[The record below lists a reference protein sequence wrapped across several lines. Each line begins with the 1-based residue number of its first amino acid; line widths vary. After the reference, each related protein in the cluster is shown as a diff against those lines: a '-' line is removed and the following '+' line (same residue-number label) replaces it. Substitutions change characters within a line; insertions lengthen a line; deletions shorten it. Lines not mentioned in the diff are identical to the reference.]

1 MCWRLVLAVVIVA
14 LGVEGAGGS
23 AARQATPAAGP
34 EALDPALC
42 RVAPRPLAYFE
53 QFLATPGAR
62 STRMPP
68 AAATATVP
76 PGEPAPPA
84 TVAGVTT
91 TVRELYACLNAGDN
105 LRAATLFTDAYFER
119 LFSQFGRLPP
129 EELAVFAVPP
139 RPAPERLWTRL
150 VAVRDV
156 RLLAD
161 GRIGAVVVTDDPVG
175 PPTEPEARFFVFV
188 EADGRFLI
196 DEPIAY
202 LGPVAGPAP

>member
-1 MCWRLVLAVVIVA
+1 MRRLFALLVVTLALVPG
-14 LGVEGAGGS
+14 LDW
-23 AARQATPAAGP
+23 AAAQEATPAAGP
-34 EALDPALC
+34 EVLDPALC
-42 RVAPRPLAYFE
+42 RVEPRPLAFFE

-68 AAATATVP
+68 PAATTPPLP
-76 PGEPAPPA
+76 PGEPAEPE
-84 TVAGVTT
+84 TVDGVTA
-91 TVRELYACLNAGDN
+91 TVRELYACLNAGDE
-105 LRAATLFTDAYFER
+105 LRAAALFTDAYFER

-129 EELAVFAVPP
+129 EELAGFAAPP

-156 RLLAD
+156 RLLSD

-196 DEPIAY
+196 DEPIGY
-202 LGPVAGPAP
+202 LGPVAGTAP